1 MSVNNCNR
9 IKEMLTE
16 LKPIVDKVPMDQNK
30 FKEFMTK
37 YNLGSS
43 ETILNNIGICSSVA
57 VNISDN
63 VVSVPRECV
72 TTVERACRLEEERG
86 VNYQECYKKYR
97 PSIRNITQDNVASV
111 DQRCNITSL
120 LRDESVQR
128 NTQLALLLKLLLGNV
143 NVSCEQGV
151 ANSFSFLND
160 DLKSIDVLNNCLNE
174 SFLIQQNKL
183 NVCYADGVYQ
193 ENIANI
199 IQKCS
204 VKSNVESGTP
214 VSIGGDSGGGG
225 GGSGG
230 GGGGGD
236 SDKPEKVN
244 RIIKFEPSQFKKD
257 DAGYSGSNTNVI
269 VFVVIIILL
278 LLCSSSSLF
287 MVM

>member
-1 MSVNNCNR
+1 MSVNNCNK

-30 FKEFMTK
+30 FKEFMRK

-57 VNISDN
+57 VNIGDN

-86 VNYQECYKKYR
+86 INYQECYKKYR
-97 PSIRNITQDNVASV
+97 PSIRNITQDNVATV
-111 DQRCNITSL
+111 DQVCNITSL

-151 ANSFSFLND
+151 ANSFTFLNNN
-160 DLKSIDVLNNCLNE
+160 LNSVDVLNNCLNE

-193 ENIANI
+193 KNIANI
-199 IQKCS
+199 IQNCS
-204 VKSNVESGTP
+204 VKSNIESGTP
-214 VSIGGDSGGGG
+214 VSGGGG
-225 GGSGG
+225 GPR
-230 GGGGGD
+230 GGD
-236 SDKPEKVN
+236 GVDRSSDKPEKVN
-244 RIIKFEPSQFKKD
+244 RIIKFDPSQLKKD
-257 DAGYSGSNTNVI
+257 EVEQTGGNSNTNVI

>member
-57 VNISDN
+57 VNIGDN
-63 VVSVPRECV
+63 IVSVPRECV

-143 NVSCEQGV
+143 NVSCEQGI
-151 ANSFSFLND
+151 ANSFSFLNNN
-160 DLKSIDVLNNCLNE
+160 LNSVDVLNNCLNE

-204 VKSNVESGTP
+204 IKSNIESGTP
-214 VSIGGDSGGGG
+214 VSIG

-236 SDKPEKVN
+236 RDGDKPEKVI
-244 RIIKFEPSQFKKD
+244 RIIKFDPSRLKKD
-257 DAGYSGSNTNVI
+257 DVEQSGGNSNTNVI

>member
-37 YNLGSS
+37 YNLGNS

-57 VNISDN
+57 VNIGDN
-63 VVSVPRECV
+63 IVSVPRECV

-97 PSIRNITQDNVASV
+97 PSIRNITQDNVATV
-111 DQRCNITSL
+111 DQICNITSL

-151 ANSFSFLND
+151 ANSFTFLNNN
-160 DLKSIDVLNNCLNE
+160 LNSVDVLNNCLNE

-199 IQKCS
+199 IQNCI
-204 VKSNVESGTP
+204 VKSNIESGTP
-214 VSIGGDSGGGG
+214 V
-225 GGSGG
+225 SGG

-236 SDKPEKVN
+236 PRSGDKPEKVN
-244 RIIKFEPSQFKKD
+244 RIIKFDPSQLKKD
-257 DAGYSGSNTNVI
+257 DVEQTGGNSNTNVI

>member
-1 MSVNNCNR
+1 MSVNNCNK

-30 FKEFMTK
+30 FKEFMRK

-57 VNISDN
+57 VNIGDN
-63 VVSVPRECV
+63 VASVPRECV

-97 PSIRNITQDNVASV
+97 PSIRNITQDNVATV
-111 DQRCNITSL
+111 DQVCNITSML
-120 LRDESVQR
+120 NDESVQR

-151 ANSFSFLND
+151 ANSFTFLNNN
-160 DLKSIDVLNNCLNE
+160 LNSVDVLNNCLNE

-183 NVCYADGVYQ
+183 NVCYADDVYQ
-193 ENIANI
+193 KNIANI
-199 IQKCS
+199 IQNCS
-204 VKSNVESGTP
+204 VKSNIESGTP
-214 VSIGGDSGGGG
+214 VSGGGG

-230 GGGGGD
+230 GGPGGG
-236 SDKPEKVN
+236 DKPEKVN
-244 RIIKFEPSQFKKD
+244 RIIKFEPSQFKKMMLNNQ
-257 DAGYSGSNTNVI
+257 AVI
-269 VFVVIIILL
+269 Q
-278 LLCSSSSLF
+278 
-287 MVM
+287 M